1 VILNPLSFNNLRC
14 LSSLVFACLLI
25 SITFNAPLF
34 AADLNKIQNQINE
47 SKQTKAQQERQQR
60 QLENELQKSEQAIA
74 DASLKV
80 NQTQKEI
87 NDQRNALDAL
97 KKNNTQLKQNKIKQ
111 QALLQQQLVSAYM
124 AGQNDLIKLLLNQED
139 LTKIGRSKSYYQ
151 YLNDARLESIEA
163 LNTTQLALISNQEKQ
178 TATLASLES
187 LLQQEKQTQTTL
199 TAEKSKRDNA
209 LNTLKKDINY
219 QNKKIAELSRS
230 EKALQARIIK
240 EQQARKAKELAAAK
254 AKAAEAQRSKQRAQV
269 RAEAQAKATAKA
281 IATRPADKP
290 VVKATTQSTTKV
302 QPNVKLARQKGKLLW
317 PVEAKVLNSFGSARS
332 SQVKWKGIVIAAN
345 EGEKVRAS
353 ANGRV
358 LFAGY
363 FKGYGMVIALDHGD
377 NYITLYGYNQ
387 TLLQKAGDAVQQGD
401 AIALAGHSGG
411 QNQNSLYFELS
422 HKGQAQDPIKWL
434 SRRK

>member
-1 VILNPLSFNNLRC
+1 VILNPLSFNTLRC
-14 LSSLVFACLLI
+14 LSSLVCACLLTSVI
-25 SITFNAPLF
+25 FNTPLF
-34 AADLNKIQNQINE
+34 AADLSKLQHQITE
-47 SKQTKAQQERQQR
+47 SKQTKAQQEKQQR

-80 NQTQKEI
+80 NQTTQQI
-87 NDQRNALDAL
+87 DNQREVLAAL
-97 KKNNTQLKQNKIKQ
+97 KKSNVELNQNKIKQ

-139 LTKIGRSKSYYQ
+139 LSKIARSKSYYQ
-151 YLNDARLESIEA
+151 YLNEARLESIEA
-163 LNTTQLALISNQEKQ
+163 LNTTQLALASNQQKQ
-178 TATLASLES
+178 TETLASLEAM
-187 LLQQEKQTQTTL
+187 LQQQKQTQATVTS
-199 TAEKSKRDNA
+199 EKSKRDKA
-209 LNTLKKDINY
+209 LNALKKDINY
-219 QNKKIAELSRS
+219 QDKKLAELSRS
-230 EKALQARIIK
+230 EKALQARIVK
-240 EQQARKAKELAAAK
+240 EREARKAKELAAAK
-254 AKAAEAQRSKQRAQV
+254 AKAAEALRAKSRAQT
-269 RAEAQAKATAKA
+269 RAKAEAEANKTKTVAKTK
-281 IATRPADKP
+281 T
-290 VVKATTQSTTKV
+290 STTTTKKV
-302 QPNVKLARQKGKLLW
+302 QTNVKLAKQKGKLQW
-317 PVEAKVLNSFGSARS
+317 PIEAKVLHSFGSARS
-332 SQVKWKGIVIAAN
+332 SQVKWKGIAIAAN
-345 EGEKVRAS
+345 EGEKVRAA

-422 HKGQAQDPIKWL
+422 HKGQAQDPIQWL